1 MSGAAESS
9 LHPGIALPL
18 ALFLVFANAVF
29 VASEFA
35 LVQVRPGQL
44 ESMAKEGSSSA
55 RRALRLL
62 EHLDETLAV
71 CQVGVTLASLG
82 LGWLGEP
89 AFAAIFHW
97 IFSPTEAWIGPLSLT
112 LSLGASFLLITVM
125 HIVFGEQVP
134 KYAAIADAGRL
145 ACWTAWPTQI
155 MGLVSRPLV
164 VGLNGMVQMTL
175 RPFGLAGVN
184 DAGTHGAEEIHQ
196 ILAHS
201 VRQGRIRRLDAELI
215 DNLLRFSRRRVREIM
230 VPRSRT
236 VMLDLEDSPDA
247 WRRVVAE
254 EGFSRYP
261 VAVGDLDRVVG
272 VVHVKDL
279 LPALSEGQDEV
290 DLRRLVREVLLVPET
305 LPIQELLRRFQ
316 RFRGHLAL
324 VVDEYGGI
332 AGIVTLE
339 DVIEEL
345 VGEVRDEFDEE
356 ERDPVR
362 PRPGGGYL
370 LDPLLPVDLAAELVD
385 DPPEPPEGI
394 TSVAGLI
401 HQGLGRLPRK
411 GDRVPFGVAHLLV
424 ASQVEGP
431 RIVQVEL
438 VPEALAGEAATEN

>member
-1 MSGAAESS
+1 MSGAAENS

-18 ALFLVFANAVF
+18 ALLLVFANAVF
-29 VASEFA
+29 VAAEFA

-44 ESMAKEGSSSA
+44 EAMAREGSSSA

-62 EHLDETLAV
+62 EHLDQTLAV

-89 AFAAIFHW
+89 AFAAIFTW
-97 IFSPTEAWIGPLSLT
+97 LYSPTEPWIGPLSLS
-112 LSLGASFLLITVM
+112 LSLGSSFLLITVL
-125 HIVFGEQVP
+125 HIVLGEQVP
-134 KYAAIADAGRL
+134 KYAAIADAARL
-145 ACWTAWPTQI
+145 ARWTAWPTQI
-155 MGLVSRPLV
+155 MGLVARPLV
-164 VGLNGMVQMTL
+164 LVLSGMVRLAL
-175 RPFGLAGVN
+175 RPFGLAEVN
-184 DAGTHGAEEIHQ
+184 DAGVHGAEDIRQ
-196 ILAHS
+196 ILVHS
-201 VRQGRIRRLDAELI
+201 VRRGHIRRLDAELI

-236 VMLDLEDSPDA
+236 VMLDLGASAEQ
-247 WRRVVAE
+247 WLRVVEE

-261 VAVGDLDRVVG
+261 VADGDLDQVVG

-279 LPALSEGQDEV
+279 FPALARGQEKV
-290 DLRRLVREVLLVPET
+290 DLRRLAREMLLVPET
-305 LPIQELLRRFQ
+305 LPIQELLGRFQ

-339 DVIEEL
+339 DVLEEL
-345 VGEVRDEFDEE
+345 VGELRDEFDEE

-362 PRPGGGYL
+362 QRPGGGYL

-401 HQGLGRLPRK
+401 HQGLGRLPRR
-411 GDRVPFGVAHLLV
+411 GDRVPFGPTHHLV

-431 RIVQVEL
+431 QIVQVEL
-438 VPEALAGEAATEN
+438 VPDSVVCD